1 MKSGAGTALVTGASR
16 GIGREM
22 ARVLAEHGH
31 DLVLVARDGRALDR
45 LRDEIE
51 GESGVRVMV
60 IPADLSEPGA
70 ADAIHG
76 KLAGEG
82 IGVDVLVNNAGFGR
96 YGPFHE
102 SDRDA
107 ALRMIRCN
115 VVALTELT
123 RLLLPGM
130 VARGRGR
137 ILNLASTASFR
148 PGPFMAVYF
157 ATKAYVLSLSE
168 SLAAEL
174 AGTGVTVTALC
185 PGATAESRA
194 AELKGIPGPREVALF
209 GYRSM
214 TAGRAVAVHGLAN
227 RLIVGALRFMPRRLV
242 ARISRRVRETP

>member
-1 MKSGAGTALVTGASR
+1 
-16 GIGREM
+16 M

-185 PGATAESRA
+185 PGATATGFAGAAGTAESRA